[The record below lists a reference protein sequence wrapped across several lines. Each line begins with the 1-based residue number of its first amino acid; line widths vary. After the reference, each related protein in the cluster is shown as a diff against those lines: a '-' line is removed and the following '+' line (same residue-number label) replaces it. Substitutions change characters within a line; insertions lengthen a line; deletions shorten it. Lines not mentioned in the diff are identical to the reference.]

1 MTPDPYRTLGVAK
14 SATPEQIKVAYRRL
28 AREHHPD
35 TQNGDKAAE
44 SRFKDISNAYGL
56 LSDPAKRRRFD
67 AGEIDAGGNPRPGSQ
82 AGGYGTYKRNTS
94 SGGFGFGFGAGK
106 ASDAKPG
113 AKPGAEP
120 GAKPEED
127 KKSRFNAFFRDKP
140 SIKAKGADVSYTLKV
155 SILDAAM
162 GAEKTVRMTTGKT
175 LKVTIPPGTENGQ
188 VLRLKD
194 QGMKGLGG
202 GKSGD
207 ALVEILIEAGGAFTA
222 DGLDIHSEE
231 PVTLPEAVLGAR
243 IEVQTIHGP
252 VLVTVPE
259 GSNSGTKLRLKGK
272 GSQRTGSDVRGDHYV
287 TLKVVLPKD
296 EDGAFKAFVKKW
308 AAKNPY
314 RVRPNSKKD
323 ETLKRTAAE

>member
-14 SATPEQIKVAYRRL
+14 GATAEQIKVAYRRL
-28 AREHHPD
+28 ARENHPD
-35 TQNGDKAAE
+35 TKNGDKAAE

-56 LSDPAKRRRFD
+56 LSDPTKRRRFD
-67 AGEIDAGGNPRPGSQ
+67 AGEIDAGGNPRAGFG
-82 AGGYGTYKRNTS
+82 AGGTGGGYSTYKRNTS
-94 SGGFGFGFGAGK
+94 AGGFGFGFGAGK
-106 ASDAKPG
+106 AS
-113 AKPGAEP
+113 
-120 GAKPEED
+120 GAKPED
-127 KKSRFNAFFRDKP
+127 NKKSRFNQFFRDNP
-140 SIKAKGADVSYTLKV
+140 SVKAKGADVSYTLKV
-155 SILDAAM
+155 SIMDAAM
-162 GAEKTVRMTTGKT
+162 GTTKAVRMTTGKT
-175 LKVTIPPGTENGQ
+175 LKVTIPPGTESGQ

-194 QGMKGLGG
+194 QGMNGMGG

-231 PVTLPEAVLGAR
+231 PMTVPEAVLGAR

-259 GSNSGTKLRLKGK
+259 GANTGTKLRLKGK
-272 GSQRTGSDVRGDHYV
+272 GSHRPGSDARGDHYV

-296 EDGAFKAFVKKW
+296 EDGVFKAFVKKW

-314 RVRPNSKKD
+314 QVRPKNKEKD
-323 ETLKRTAAE
+323 PL